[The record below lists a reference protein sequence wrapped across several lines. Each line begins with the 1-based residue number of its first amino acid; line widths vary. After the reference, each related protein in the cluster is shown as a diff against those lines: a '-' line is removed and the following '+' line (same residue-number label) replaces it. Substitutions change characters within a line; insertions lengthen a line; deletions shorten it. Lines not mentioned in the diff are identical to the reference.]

1 MKIYTYILYDTKRND
16 TMAEAKNYNSVVDTL
31 YAMPNMHINKNY
43 TNERKTSEKHTHT
56 PKGRERNRRA
66 HTHIHAYMHVTH
78 TNRMNERANERART
92 KQFESFCAHNIH
104 TLNAS
109 ASGIDRVK

>member
-56 PKGRERNRRA
+56 HRKGERETGA
-66 HTHIHAYMHVTH
+66 HIRTYMHTC
-78 TNRMNERANERART
+78 T
-92 KQFESFCAHNIH
+92 
-104 TLNAS
+104 
-109 ASGIDRVK
+109 